1 MIVSYDRTSI
11 KNATIIEFT
20 LKEEKCMSKELNNT
34 VLYSLDSKGKVREWK
49 ASTDLLEDDKGYLT
63 ITIEHGQQGGKKQ
76 LKSI

>member
-1 MIVSYDRTSI
+1 
-11 KNATIIEFT
+11 
-20 LKEEKCMSKELNNT
+20 MSKELNNI

-63 ITIEHGQQGGKKQ
+63 ITIEQGQQGGKKQ

>member
-1 MIVSYDRTSI
+1 
-11 KNATIIEFT
+11 
-20 LKEEKCMSKELNNT
+20 MSKELNNI
-34 VLYSLDSKGKVREWK
+34 VLYSLDSKGKIREWK